1 MMEKILGL
9 GRWKKKSE
17 NTYQKKKKNIKIKY
31 LENTGNHQCYPTRQR
46 GHYGRE
52 QQMNNN

>member
-1 MMEKILGL
+1 ME
-9 GRWKKKSE
+9 KKSE
-17 NTYQKKKKNIKIKY
+17 NTYQKKKKKNIKIKY